1 VAPDTGVNATA
12 NHGRVAD
19 QDYAHLTKPAE
30 IRQELWFFIS
40 VLSWLFSP
48 LDPHFSC
55 IIPAL

>member
-12 NHGRVAD
+12 NHARVAD
-19 QDYAHLTKPAE
+19 QDYTRLTKLDE

-40 VLSWLFSP
+40 VLSWLFSL